1 MKFTKYRHLPPDG
14 EIIFF
19 DRVGDDLTIMKRF
32 GTNYRIYRIGKNSA
46 QTIEEDFEV
55 NKKGGTSCEVG
66 VCQILTNLKSLKQHL
81 N

>member
-1 MKFTKYRHLPPDG
+1 MKFTKYRNLPADG

-19 DRVGDDLTIMKRF
+19 DRVGEDLTIMKRF

-46 QTIEEDFEV
+46 QTLEEDFEL
-55 NKKGGTSCEVG
+55 NLRGGTLCEVEVG
-66 VCQILTNLKSLKQHL
+66 KVRFPVTFSTFL